1 MEGPV
6 AEAYVQSNDNLAIAD
21 DVVFEKGTKET
32 AIAISKEAPLLLEKS
47 MLPSRRLS
55 ITIY

>member
-21 DVVFEKGTKET
+21 DVVFEKVRK
-32 AIAISKEAPLLLEKS
+32 KQQLLFQK
-47 MLPSRRLS
+47 RRRCS
-55 ITIY
+55 WKNQCFHQDDCR

>member
-32 AIAISKEAPLLLEKS
+32 AIAISKEAPLLLEKI